1 MPGGVRDPPL
11 VAVVANHAIARIDPV
26 GARALSQALV
36 HHVVCT
42 KTYGSAVKRYIKYMA
57 SRGQPAFPA
66 TSEWLAAYIVHA
78 VSSISVS
85 SLKVYLAA
93 IQYHQVLAGFP
104 WLLHKDELVR
114 RALRAVKRT
123 FPSPASALKLSIS
136 LATIIRMVAKLPG
149 FPNLQVLAHDDLVFY
164 LASVLGTC
172 GFLRGGEF
180 LTYAGSKRP
189 VLRQRDV
196 FTAFEGGVEVLK
208 VNVVQPKAMW
218 WLESAVVTCFSHPAC
233 GAEVCDLVTLFKVY
247 KLLCAERGL
256 STRPCSPA
264 LMMASGMAV
273 SREFMI
279 RRSND
284 LLDAASITVYNQA
297 GVRAAVRAASWRAGG
312 VRSALEAGVPA
323 PMIMVLGRW
332 RSNAWENYAM
342 ITADDLA
349 LASAK
354 MWTQAAKIQAVQST
368 FRVGE
373 PSPAAAFLADDT
385 M

>member
-1 MPGGVRDPPL
+1 MLGGVQAPSL
-11 VAVVANHAIARIDPV
+11 AAVVAGHAIATIDPV

-42 KTYGSAVKRYIKYMA
+42 RTYNSAVKRYVKYMT

-93 IQYHQVLAGFP
+93 IQYHQVLEGYP
-104 WLLHKDELVR
+104 WMLHKDELVR
-114 RALRAVKRT
+114 RALRSVKRE

-149 FPNLQVLAHDDLVFY
+149 FPNLQALTHNDLVFY
-164 LASVLGTC
+164 LASVMGTC

-196 FTAFEGGVEVLK
+196 FTAIEGGVEVLK
-208 VNVVQPKAMW
+208 VNVVQPKNMW
-218 WLESAVVTCFSHPAC
+218 WLASAVVTCFSHPVC

-247 KLLCAERGL
+247 RLLCSERGL
-256 STRPCSPA
+256 SNRPCSPA
-264 LMMASGMAV
+264 LVMADGRAL

-279 RRSND
+279 SRSND
-284 LLDAASITVYNQA
+284 LLDAAGITVYNQA

-332 RSNAWENYAM
+332 RSSAWENYAM
-342 ITADDLA
+342 VTASDVA

-373 PSPAAAFLADDT
+373 PSPAATFLAVDT